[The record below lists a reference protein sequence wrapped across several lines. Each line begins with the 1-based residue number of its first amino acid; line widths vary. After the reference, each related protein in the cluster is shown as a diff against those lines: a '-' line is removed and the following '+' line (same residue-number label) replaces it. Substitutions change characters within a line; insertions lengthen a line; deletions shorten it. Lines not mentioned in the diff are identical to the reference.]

1 MNGVIIQFFH
11 WYHPGNLWNE
21 FIEKAEYVKDLGF
34 TAAWFPPAVKCELGT
49 EGRGYDVY
57 DLYDLGEFDQ
67 KGTVATRYGTKQE
80 YLDAVK
86 KAHDC
91 GLHVYADVVLNH
103 RMGADETEKV
113 TVQQVNEEDRTE
125 FIGEPFEAESWT
137 KFTYPERAGK
147 YSEFIWDHQCFSG
160 IDFVKKDNE
169 DQKGIFKIFNESGTS
184 WNDAVSH
191 QLGNYDYLMGA
202 DVEFRNPHV
211 VQELKK
217 WIKWYIDTTKVDGL
231 RLDALKHISSDFLKE
246 FIEFIREKIDDDFFC
261 VGEFWKDKVD
271 KISGFSEKM
280 NHILSSF
287 DVPLHYKFFQAST
300 EGNNFD
306 LSKILEGSFLAQ
318 NPVSSVSFAGN
329 HDTQKL
335 QALESTVEDWFRPI
349 AYTIILLSEKGY
361 PCVFYPDLFG
371 AEYTDKNGHGEVVRI
386 TMPKIEVLPKLLE
399 ARLKFAYGEQ
409 INYFDHPN
417 CIAWIRTGNEANPG
431 CVVIISNSEEGYK
444 EINLGKENAGKIFID
459 FLELRKDEVVLDEHG
474 KGVFYVNPGSASVW
488 VKSELS

>member
-34 TAAWFPPAVKCELGT
+34 TAVWFPQAVKCELGT

-91 GLHVYADVVLNH
+91 GLHFYADVVLNH
-103 RMGADETEKV
+103 RMGPDETEKV

-231 RLDALKHISSDFLKE
+231 RLGALKHISSDFLKE
-246 FIEFIREKIDDDFFC
+246 FIEFIREEIDDDFFC

-318 NPVSSVSFAGN
+318 NPYRRFLLLVIMIRKSSRRWN
-329 HDTQKL
+329 L
-335 QALESTVEDWFRPI
+335 ALSSLAKT
-349 AYTIILLSEKGY
+349 L
-361 PCVFYPDLFG
+361 
-371 AEYTDKNGHGEVVRI
+371 
-386 TMPKIEVLPKLLE
+386 
-399 ARLKFAYGEQ
+399 
-409 INYFDHPN
+409 
-417 CIAWIRTGNEANPG
+417 
-431 CVVIISNSEEGYK
+431 
-444 EINLGKENAGKIFID
+444 
-459 FLELRKDEVVLDEHG
+459 
-474 KGVFYVNPGSASVW
+474 
-488 VKSELS
+488 